1 MAARASRRRKRYT
14 PATQFL
20 SVSIALFI
28 LLSLGFATP
37 ILFAARDRTDA
48 ARDDATRPGK
58 QSRVIAGLP
67 ITDLTEQQA
76 ILHALDR
83 LGYGLRPGD
92 VERVQQMGLAKWID
106 RQLHP
111 ESIDDSALDARLN
124 NFPTLKM
131 TSGELIAQFP
141 RPAQA
146 AKREGITV
154 EEYRK
159 QQQGAARAAMD
170 AEVAREQGQPVP
182 APSADATQPQPQPA
196 PSAPE
201 DAPAPAMQTGAGSAD
216 APPDFSMQSPAPA
229 AAAGA
234 APNSAGG
241 SAEDLVPDPLLNSP
255 SAQGQSAAAPANQMP
270 SQTSSDTS
278 ASAGAPAEGGEMAG
292 PARGAGKDKGQAGPG
307 NQMFNYQNIHTP
319 QRIVAELAMAKVDRA
334 VYSERQLYEQMVDFW
349 FNHFNVYVA
358 KGQDPWLIT
367 QFERDAIR
375 PHAMGKFRDL
385 LEATAKSPA
394 MLFYLDNWLS
404 VDPDAAKQ
412 LAAERE
418 ARQQRFG
425 MGGGGFPRFPI
436 GAGNPQQQQAQ
447 VQKLQDRGLNE
458 NYGRELMELHT
469 LGVDGGYTQQDVTE
483 VARCFTGWGIG
494 TPYMDPEFQF
504 NDRLHDE
511 KPKMVLGHKIDYGGI
526 KDGEA
531 VLDLLASD
539 PHTAHHISF
548 EIAQHFV
555 ADKPPDS
562 LVDRMTKTYLATDG
576 DIRDVLHTMIYSPE
590 FWSKDAYRAK
600 IKTPFELVISAARA
614 TGADATVPLLLV
626 QWSARIGEPLYQCQP
641 PTGYSDTADTWVN
654 TGALLNRM
662 NYSLALTAN
671 RLRGVETDI
680 ASVLG
685 DPAAGSDPSVALD
698 RALEVFL
705 GGEVS
710 AETRATLEKQL
721 DTPQVLQAKLDDP
734 VHSINSDL
742 IAGLVLGSPEF
753 QRR

>member
-1 MAARASRRRKRYT
+1 MPARVFRRRRR
-14 PATQFL
+14 PAPHAQLLTASLALTFL
-20 SVSIALFI
+20 AA
-28 LLSLGFATP
+28 LGFATP
-37 ILFAARDRTDA
+37 ILFAAKNNDSSARAADA
-48 ARDDATRPGK
+48 SASAK
-58 QSRVIAGLP
+58 QTPVIAGLP
-67 ITDLTEQQA
+67 ITDLTDQQA

-92 VERVQQMGLAKWID
+92 VERVEHIGLAKWID
-106 RQLHP
+106 QQLHP
-111 ESIDDSALDARLN
+111 ESIDDSALDARLDE
-124 NFPTLKM
+124 FPTLTM
-131 TSGELIAQFP
+131 SSGTLIADFP
-141 RPAQA
+141 RPQEA

-159 QQQGAARAAMD
+159 EQQDAAHAAMQ
-170 AEVAREQGQPVP
+170 AELAREGGDAQA
-182 APSADATQPQPQPA
+182 APQA
-196 PSAPE
+196 
-201 DAPAPAMQTGAGSAD
+201 
-216 APPDFSMQSPAPA
+216 APPEQSAQADSPPA
-229 AAAGA
+229 AAPSDTSTSMQAT
-234 APNSAGG
+234 NSAE
-241 SAEDLVPDPLLNSP
+241 SLVPDPLLSP
-255 SAQGQSAAAPANQMP
+255 APATPSNQMP
-270 SQTSSDTS
+270 TDASSQPGQMSND
-278 ASAGAPAEGGEMAG
+278 APNDGGEMAG
-292 PARGAGKDKGQAGPG
+292 PARGAKDKGQAGPG
-307 NQMFNYQNIHTP
+307 NQMYNYKNLHTP

-334 VYSERQLYEQMVDFW
+334 VYSDRQLYEQMVDFW

-358 KGQDPWLIT
+358 KGQDAWLVT
-367 QFERDAIR
+367 SFERDAIR

-412 LAAERE
+412 LQAQRE

-425 MGGGGFPRFPI
+425 IGPGGFPRFPI
-436 GAGNPQQQQAQ
+436 GNPQQQQQ
-447 VQKLQDRGLNE
+447 QGQKLQDRGLNE

-483 VARCFTGWGIG
+483 VARCFTGWTIS
-494 TPYMDPEFQF
+494 TPRIDPEFQF
-504 NDRLHDE
+504 NDRLHDT
-511 KPKMVLGHKIDYGGI
+511 KPKLVLGHKIDKGGI

-539 PHTAHHISF
+539 PHTAHHISL

-555 ADKPPDS
+555 SDKPPDA
-562 LVDRMTKTYLATDG
+562 LVDRMTKTYLSSDG

-590 FWSKDAYRAK
+590 FWSKDTYRAK
-600 IKTPFELVISAARA
+600 IKTPFELVVSAARA
-614 TGADATVPLLLV
+614 SGADATIPLLLV

-641 PTGYSDTADTWVN
+641 PTGYSDMADAWVN
-654 TGALLNRM
+654 TGALLNRL

-671 RLRGVETDI
+671 RLRGVETDV
-680 ASVLG
+680 AAVLG
-685 DPAAGSDPSVALD
+685 DSATGSDAHAALD
-698 RALEVFL
+698 AALTVFL

-710 AETRATLEKQL
+710 NETRETLEKQL

-734 VHSINSDL
+734 VQKVNANL

>member
-1 MAARASRRRKRYT
+1 MPGRVFRRRRRPAPRT
-14 PATQFL
+14 PRSQFFTA
-20 SVSIALFI
+20 SIALTF
-28 LLSLGFATP
+28 LAALVFATP
-37 ILFAARDRTDA
+37 ILFAAKDNIA
-48 ARDDATRPGK
+48 ARDNGAGAGAAFAATSAKKNPA
-58 QSRVIAGLP
+58 IAGLP

-92 VERVQQMGLAKWID
+92 VERVEHMGLAKWID
-106 RQLHP
+106 QQLHP
-111 ESIDDSALDARLN
+111 ESIDDSALDARLAE
-124 NFPTLKM
+124 FPTLTM
-131 TSGELIAQFP
+131 SPATLVADFP
-141 RPAQA
+141 RPQEA

-159 QQQGAARAAMD
+159 EQQDAARAAMQ
-170 AEVAREQGQPVP
+170 AEVAREGGDAQAPAQSPAAPDAQPAADAQP
-182 APSADATQPQPQPA
+182 AQADAPSAA
-196 PSAPE
+196 
-201 DAPAPAMQTGAGSAD
+201 
-216 APPDFSMQSPAPA
+216 APA
-229 AAAGA
+229 ADASTSMQ
-234 APNSAGG
+234 APA
-241 SAEDLVPDPLLNSP
+241 SAEDLVPDPLSTATP
-255 SAQGQSAAAPANQMP
+255 TAPPNQM
-270 SQTSSDTS
+270 SSDTTP
-278 ASAGAPAEGGEMAG
+278 APSGQMSNDTPNAPPITGG
-292 PARGAGKDKGQAGPG
+292 GKGKGQAGPG
-307 NQMFNYQNIHTP
+307 NQMYNYKNLHTP

-349 FNHFNVYVA
+349 FNHFNIYVA

-367 QFERDAIR
+367 SFERDAIR

-404 VDPDAAKQ
+404 VDPDAAKRLQ
-412 LAAERE
+412 EERE

-425 MGGGGFPRFPI
+425 MGPYGFPRFP
-436 GAGNPQQQQAQ
+436 AGNPQQQQQQAQ
-447 VQKLQDRGLNE
+447 KQQDRGLNE

-483 VARCFTGWGIG
+483 VARCFTGWTIS
-494 TPYMDPEFQF
+494 TPRIDPEFEF
-504 NDRLHDE
+504 NDRLHDT
-511 KPKMVLGHKIDYGGI
+511 KPKLVLGHKIDKGGI

-539 PHTAHHISF
+539 PHTAHHISL

-555 ADKPPDS
+555 ADKPPDA
-562 LVDRMTKTYLATDG
+562 LVDRMTKTYLSTDG
-576 DIRDVLHTMIYSPE
+576 DIRAVLHTMIYSPE

-600 IKTPFELVISAARA
+600 IKTPFELVVSAARA
-614 TGADATVPLLLV
+614 SGADATIPLMLV

-641 PTGYSDTADTWVN
+641 PTGYSDMADAWVN
-654 TGALLNRM
+654 TGALLNRL

-671 RLRGVETDI
+671 KLRGVQTDV
-680 ASVLG
+680 AAVLG
-685 DPAAGSDPSVALD
+685 DSATGSDPGAALD
-698 RALEVFL
+698 AAISVFL

-710 AETRATLEKQL
+710 AETRDTLEKQL

-734 VHSINSDL
+734 VRAVNADL